1 MKSATIFERAA
12 AILRHLVSHADAT
25 APHNRHCED
34 CFGASRRFWHVRG
47 TSGYRMLSRECEVM
61 LHVLPWIAS
70 LRSQ

>member
-1 MKSATIFERAA
+1 
-12 AILRHLVSHADAT
+12 VSHADAT

-47 TSGYRMLSRECEVM
+47 TSGYRMLSREGEVM